1 MPVVAPAR
9 APIAA
14 PAGATPGTPVATSG
28 GAANG
33 LAPDAEATG
42 DGADGATADQ
52 LGGTDKGPTEV
63 DWPRPADIDE
73 PVAPSPLRP
82 EIPCPPEPRPAAM
95 PSGENPPS
103 PPLPVKAPGP
113 QKLALVTVWAICAGL
128 KVPVEVKVFQM
139 FASGPQVLQK
149 LSS

>member
-1 MPVVAPAR
+1 MAP
-9 APIAA
+9 

-33 LAPDAEATG
+33 LLPNAEATG
-42 DGADGATADQ
+42 NGADGAAADQ
-52 LGGTDKGPTEV
+52 LGGTDKGPMDV
-63 DWPRPADIDE
+63 DWPRVAGIDE
-73 PVAPSPLRP
+73 PEAPSPVRP

-95 PSGENPPS
+95 PSGENPPCAA
-103 PPLPVKAPGP
+103 LPVKAPGP

-128 KVPVEVKVFQM
+128 KAPVDDTVFQR
-139 FASGPQVLQK
+139 FALGPQALQK